1 MPMPMTSRFL
11 GMTRIALL
19 GWAGV
24 GLLVVTACGPPE
36 AGSVKL
42 PENFKPSG
50 PMSYGPAGLKGTAPS
65 LGPGDFRPAPPPRAK
80 SNPRGGRPAGAT
92 RR

>member
-1 MPMPMTSRFL
+1 MPMSYRSIKADRFTPVTSL
-11 GMTRIALL
+11 GL
-19 GWAGV
+19 
-24 GLLVVTACGPPE
+24 GLLILTGCSPPE

-65 LGPGDFRPAPPPRAK
+65 LGPGDFRPAMPPRAK
-80 SNPRGGRPAGAT
+80 SNQSGRRPTGST
-92 RR
+92 KR